1 MEAVT
6 ELSSDES
13 ALMRHLYTRL
23 QTLRKVHEDLD
34 KYYRGEQ
41 RIQTIGLAV
50 PPELRVFEFPLN
62 WPRVTVDTVVQRQHV
77 RSFSLPDDPD
87 SNDYLSE
94 VWESNNMDS
103 QSVLNHLETRVQ
115 GHGFVSVGTN
125 EDDIE
130 HPLITVES
138 SRSMIAEIDPRTRK
152 ITAALRI
159 YYDPLERAAPTEATL
174 YLPDSTIYLQ
184 RVKGWQ
190 WAIEDRD
197 DHKLHR
203 VPVVQFLNRPRVG
216 NFVGESEMKDVL
228 KPTDMAARA
237 LMDLQVAMETHAVPG
252 KWATGVNKDDFI
264 DAETGKMAASWQA
277 YYTAMTV
284 TQDSSA
290 RFGQFQ
296 ASELTNFKTVI
307 DMLAEQVSSVT
318 GLPMR
323 YFGQNTANPAAEGAI
338 RADEVRLVKNVELKN
353 MTDGDC
359 WADVMALAYRFGKG
373 EWLDGNRIRTDWD
386 DPNTPTF
393 SQKADAIQK
402 LVASGILSRE
412 GAWDELGWSQA
423 RKDLERQRFDEIDS
437 AQWESLLKPE
447 ATNAD
452 DGGAGDAQGGS
463 AAGQTP
469 AVGQQQGSGAN
480 SQGVATKP
488 V

>member
-1 MEAVT
+1 MEGVST
-6 ELSSDES
+6 LSTDEA
-13 ALMRHLYTRL
+13 ALLRVLYTRL
-23 QTLRKVHEDLD
+23 QRLRKTHDDLD

-77 RSFSLPDDPD
+77 RSFSLPDDPE

-94 VWESNNMDS
+94 VWEANNMDS

-125 EDDIE
+125 EDDPE

-284 TQDSSA
+284 TQSQTA
-290 RFGQFQ
+290 KFGQFQ
-296 ASELTNFKTVI
+296 SSELTNFKTVI
-307 DMLAEQVSSVT
+307 DMLAEQVSAVT

-359 WADVMALAYRFGKG
+359 WAAVMALAYRFGRG

-423 RKDLERQRFDEIDS
+423 RKDLERQRFEQMDE
-437 AQWESLLKPE
+437 AQWAQLVKPE
-447 ATNAD
+447 DSDAD
-452 DGGAGDAQGGS
+452 NGGTGTAQIGGDAGEIPAEPQQPGGRNGGGS
-463 AAGQTP
+463 
-469 AVGQQQGSGAN
+469 
-480 SQGVATKP
+480 VA
-488 V
+488 

>member
-1 MEAVT
+1 MEGIT

-13 ALMRHLYTRL
+13 ALVRLLYTRL
-23 QTLRKVHEDLD
+23 QRLRKVHEDLD
-34 KYYRGEQ
+34 SYYRGEQ

-62 WPRVTVDTVVQRQHV
+62 WPRVTVDTVVQRQRV
-77 RSFSLPDDPD
+77 RSFSLPDSPE

-94 VWESNNMDS
+94 VWEANNMGS

-125 EDDIE
+125 EEDAE

-138 SRSMIAEIDPRTRK
+138 SRSMIAQIDPRTRR
-152 ITAALRI
+152 ITAALRV
-159 YYDPLERAAPTEATL
+159 YYDPLQRSAPTEATL
-174 YLPDSTIYLQ
+174 YLPESTIYLE
-184 RVKGWQ
+184 RVKGWH
-190 WAIEDRD
+190 WAVSERD
-197 DHKLHR
+197 DHNLGR

-264 DAETGKMAASWQA
+264 DAATGQMAPSWKA

-284 TQDSSA
+284 TQSQYA
-290 RFGQFQ
+290 KFGQFQ
-296 ASELTNFKTVI
+296 ASELSNFKTVI
-307 DMLAEQVSSVT
+307 DMLAEQVSAVT

-373 EWLDGNRIRTDWD
+373 DWLDGNRIRTDWD

-402 LVASGILSRE
+402 LVATGILSRE
-412 GAWDELGWSQA
+412 GAWDELDWSEA
-423 RKDLERQRFDEIDS
+423 RKDLERERFADMDA
-437 AQWESLLKPE
+437 AQWENLLKPE
-447 ATNAD
+447 GTNAD
-452 DGGAGDAQGGS
+452 HGGTGTPQNSGPT
-463 AAGQTP
+463 GQETTD
-469 AVGQQQGSGAN
+469 GQQPDHHQTHT
-480 SQGVATKP
+480 GVAA
-488 V
+488 